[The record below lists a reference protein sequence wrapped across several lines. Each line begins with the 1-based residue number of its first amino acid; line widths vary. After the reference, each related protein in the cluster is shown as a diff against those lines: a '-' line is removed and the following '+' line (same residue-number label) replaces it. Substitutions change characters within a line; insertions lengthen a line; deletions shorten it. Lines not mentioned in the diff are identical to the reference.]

1 MRVAGSRPATAG
13 SGACLAGALA
23 LAVATAAASCT
34 PSTQRTVNEA
44 PAPEHVALTRVRF
57 VEDDYAGALAEARAR
72 RVPLLVDAWASWC
85 HTCLSMR
92 SYVFPDPALGPFAQR
107 FVWLS
112 LDTERE
118 QNEKAVLRLGVKDLP
133 TLFVVDPAT
142 EATTFAWSGSLTAS
156 ELTAMLDV
164 VLRDGDASSEVSVL
178 RQRGDL
184 ASAKGDIVGAIA
196 AYRLCLDKAPLAWA
210 ERPLVVDALVSRLSD
225 AERWAECATL
235 GAEAAPSLPPG
246 TPLADVLRT
255 AIHCVQQVPADATQ
269 RALGGALASLGA
281 RVSADSTQP
290 ILADDR
296 SDLYD
301 YVVGELKAL
310 GQVDESRRLA
320 SAWASFLEERAA
332 QAPSPSARA
341 VFDAHRL
348 VAYTALGQPERALP
362 MLEKSAAD
370 FPTDY
375 NPPARLGA
383 ALYATGKYDAA
394 IAALMRAID
403 LAYGPRKLRL
413 WSLEA
418 DVFLAKGSP
427 NDARNALKDALAYA
441 KRAPLTGSYPKLRD
455 SLERRLAE
463 MK

>member
-1 MRVAGSRPATAG
+1 MLRAFT
-13 SGACLAGALA
+13 
-23 LAVATAAASCT
+23 LAVVTAAAACT
-34 PSTQRTVNEA
+34 SSTQRTVNKA
-44 PAPEHVALTRVRF
+44 PTPGDLAPKRIRF
-57 VEDDYAGALAEARAR
+57 IEDDYARALAEARAS
-72 RVPLLVDAWASWC
+72 RVPLLVDAWAFWC

-92 SYVFPDPALGPFAQR
+92 SYVFSDPALGPFARR

-118 QNEKAVLRLGVKDLP
+118 VNAQAVLRLGVKDLP
-133 TLFVVDPAT
+133 TLFVVDPAS
-142 EATTFAWSGSLTAS
+142 EGTTFAWSGSLTAR

-164 VLRDGDASSEVSVL
+164 VLRDDDASNAIAAL

-196 AYRLCLDKAPLAWA
+196 AYRLCLDKAPGAWS
-210 ERPLVVDALVSRLSD
+210 ERPLIVDALVSRLSD
-225 AERWAECATL
+225 AQRWGECATR
-235 GAEAAPSLPPG
+235 GADAAPSLPPG
-246 TPLADVLRT
+246 TPLTDVVRT
-255 AIHCVQQVPADATQ
+255 AIHCVQQMRADAEQ
-269 RALGGALASLGA
+269 RALGGALVSLGA
-281 RVSADSTQP
+281 RVSADLTQP

-310 GQVDESRRLA
+310 GQVNEARRLA
-320 SAWASFLEERAA
+320 GAWASFLEERAA

-348 VAYTALGQPERALP
+348 AAYTALSQPERALR
-362 MLEKSAAD
+362 MLAKSAAD

-383 ALYATGKYDAA
+383 ALYAMGKYDAA
-394 IAALMRAID
+394 IAALTRALD

-418 DVFLAKGSP
+418 DVFEAKGSP
-427 NDARNALKDALAYA
+427 NDARNALQDALDFA
-441 KRAPLTGSYPKLRD
+441 KRVPLTGSYPKLRD
-455 SLERRLAE
+455 ALEKRLAE
-463 MK
+463 MQ

>member
-1 MRVAGSRPATAG
+1 MLR
-13 SGACLAGALA
+13 ALA
-23 LAVATAAASCT
+23 LGVVSAAAACT
-34 PSTQRTVNEA
+34 SSTQRPVNKASA
-44 PAPEHVALTRVRF
+44 PADVAPMRTRF
-57 VEDDYAGALAEARAR
+57 IEDDYAGALAEARASR
-72 RVPLLVDAWASWC
+72 LPLLIDAWASWC

-92 SYVFPDPALGPFAQR
+92 SYVFSDPALGSFARR

-118 QNEKAVLRLGVKDLP
+118 QNAQAVLRLGVKDLP
-133 TLFVVDPAT
+133 TLFVVDPST
-142 EATTFAWSGSLTAS
+142 EGTTFAWAGSLTAR
-156 ELTAMLDV
+156 ELTTMLDV
-164 VLRDGDASSEVSVL
+164 VLRADDRSNEVAVL

-184 ASAKGDIVGAIA
+184 ASAKGDLFGAIA
-196 AYRLCLDKAPLAWA
+196 AYRLCLDKAPPAWP
-210 ERPLVVDALVSRLSD
+210 ERPIIVDALVSRLSD
-225 AERWAECATL
+225 AQRWGECAAL

-246 TPLADVLRT
+246 TPLADVVRA
-255 AIHCVQQVPADATQ
+255 AIHCVQQLPVDATQ
-269 RALGGALASLGA
+269 RILGGALASVGA
-281 RVSADSTQP
+281 RVSTDLTQP

-310 GQVDESRRLA
+310 GQIDQARRLA
-320 SAWASFLEERAA
+320 GDWASFLEDRAA

-348 VAYTALGQPERALP
+348 AAYAALGQPERALP

-383 ALYATGKYDAA
+383 ALYAMGKYDEA
-394 IAALMRAID
+394 IAALTRALG

-418 DVFLAKGSP
+418 DAFQAKGSP
-427 NDARNALKDALAYA
+427 DDARNALRDALDFA
-441 KRAPLTGSYPKLRD
+441 KRVPLTGSYPKLRD
-455 SLERRLAE
+455 ALERRLAE
-463 MK
+463 MQ